1 MRHILFST
9 WLVVSFVCIPS
20 SHAGNEDW
28 AVVDAIQKRY
38 ESAQTFKAR
47 FFQKSYIKMMD
58 QVQEAKGEVLIKKP
72 GKMRWTYRAPDP
84 QTLVSNNQTLW
95 LYVPEDNQVTKTSV
109 HNIYSSNTPAL
120 FLAGQG
126 KLKETF
132 DILSV
137 TQDNDRIVAEL
148 TPRKKEQGLAR
159 LVLYADKKNYQIIG
173 SSVYDKLG
181 NKTEMI
187 FMSIQVNLD
196 IPEEVFEFKIPDGA
210 FVIDQSQTKENE

>member
-1 MRHILFST
+1 MKRLFLI
-9 WLVVSFVCIPS
+9 WLIFSFVYIPS
-20 SHAGNEDW
+20 AQATGEEL
-28 AVVDAIQKRY
+28 AIVDAIQKRY
-38 ESAQTFKAR
+38 ESARTFKAK

-58 QVQEAKGEVLIKKP
+58 QVQEAKGDVLIKKP

-84 QTLVSNNQTLW
+84 QTLVTNNKTLW
-95 LYVPEDNQVTKTSV
+95 LYVPEDNQVIKTSV
-109 HNIYSSNTPAL
+109 KNIYSSNTPAL

-137 TQDNDRIVAEL
+137 KQDNNRIVAEL
-148 TPRKKEQGLAR
+148 VPKKKEQGLAR
-159 LVLYADKKNYQIIG
+159 LVLYVDRENYQIIG

-187 FMSIQVNLD
+187 FMNIQVNMD
-196 IPEEVFEFKIPDGA
+196 IPEDVFEFKIPEGA
-210 FVIDQSQTKENE
+210 FVIDQTQTSDNE

>member
-1 MRHILFST
+1 M
-9 WLVVSFVCIPS
+9 
-20 SHAGNEDW
+20 
-28 AVVDAIQKRY
+28 DAIQKRY